1 MENMQ
6 NETIAG
12 ISTPLSNGAISIVR
26 MSGEKAIEI
35 ADKVFKS
42 SKNLTPS
49 SFTPRMLTLGTFF
62 ANNFKEQALC
72 VVFKAPKS
80 YTGENM
86 VEFQCHGGVLITK
99 GILSTLIENGARL
112 ATAGEFTKRAFL
124 NGKMALSDAEGMMD
138 MINAQSEAEIRA
150 GYNLLT
156 GQLSKTASETQKELI
171 DLLSEIEVSFDYP
184 EEDIEY
190 TTKNKVKTKLEELTS
205 SINNVLKNSQN
216 SKIIKE
222 GVNVVIL
229 GKPNVGKSSLLNALL
244 KDEKAIVTEV
254 AGTTRDII
262 EGSFSINGLRFN
274 LYDTAGIHET
284 TDKVEKIGV
293 DNALNDNFAKKEFQT
308 LWNYINHKYTYK
320 VEFDSEELIKKSIAH
335 IDDKLFVAEMK
346 YTVTIGEQRRV
357 MDENQVKR
365 GDSFGATKTR
375 TESITSAGADSTK
388 YDLIGKIVTGTTL
401 TRKTIVRILQGISPA
416 KFYMYKLNPE
426 EFISKVI
433 RLINEQKAT
442 MIIDHVTYNVT
453 DGTYDTD
460 IFTANQTKADFNK
473 AFRAKKAIQDYVF
486 TDGTAENSVERRFA
500 EDLDKADEV
509 CVYAKLPRSF
519 QIPTPV
525 GNYAPDWAIAFNDGY
540 GIKHIY
546 FVAETKG
553 TMESLELRPIEQAK
567 IKCARKL
574 FNELSTSKVRY
585 HDVTSY
591 EDLLNVM
598 KSIN

>member
-72 VVFKAPKS
+72 VVFKAPSS

-293 DNALNDNFAKKEFQT
+293 DKAKNAISSADIVLFVK
-308 LWNYINHKYTYK
+308 
-320 VEFDSEELIKKSIAH
+320 DSELTQEDKEINELLKGKEHLTIINKADKTGNYSSNDSTIRLSALKKQNIELLTNKLYEIATKNMASQGGLILANERH
-335 IDDKLFVAEMK
+335 IDALSRAYGHLKDALKALDNYSLDVVSIDINLA
-346 YTVTIGEQRRV
+346 YRALGE
-357 MDENQVKR
+357 
-365 GDSFGATKTR
+365 
-375 TESITSAGADSTK
+375 I
-388 YDLIGKIVTGTTL
+388 TGTT
-401 TRKTIVRILQGISPA
+401 TNEEILDAIFS
-416 KFYMYKLNPE
+416 KFCLGK
-426 EFISKVI
+426 
-433 RLINEQKAT
+433 
-442 MIIDHVTYNVT
+442 
-453 DGTYDTD
+453 
-460 IFTANQTKADFNK
+460 
-473 AFRAKKAIQDYVF
+473 
-486 TDGTAENSVERRFA
+486 
-500 EDLDKADEV
+500 
-509 CVYAKLPRSF
+509 
-519 QIPTPV
+519 
-525 GNYAPDWAIAFNDGY
+525 
-540 GIKHIY
+540 
-546 FVAETKG
+546 
-553 TMESLELRPIEQAK
+553 
-567 IKCARKL
+567 
-574 FNELSTSKVRY
+574 
-585 HDVTSY
+585 
-591 EDLLNVM
+591 
-598 KSIN
+598 

>member
-1 MENMQ
+1 MKSLQ
-6 NETIAG
+6 SDTIVG
-12 ISTPLSNGAISIVR
+12 ISTPLSSGAISIVR

-35 ADKVFKS
+35 ADKVFESTKS
-42 SKNLTPS
+42 KHPS
-49 SFTPRMLTLGTFF
+49 NFAPRMLVLGTFKATKF
-62 ANNFKEQALC
+62 NEQALC
-72 VVFKAPKS
+72 VVFKAPSS

-156 GQLSKTASETQKELI
+156 GQLSKTASKTQKELI

-190 TTKNKVKTKLEELTS
+190 TTKNKVKTKLEELTN
-205 SINNVLKNSQN
+205 SINSVLKNSQS

-293 DNALNDNFAKKEFQT
+293 DKAKNAISSADIVLFVK
-308 LWNYINHKYTYK
+308 
-320 VEFDSEELIKKSIAH
+320 DSELTQEDKEINELLKGKEHLTIINKADKTGNYSSNDSTIRLSALKKQNIELLTNKLYEIATKNMASQGGLILANERH
-335 IDDKLFVAEMK
+335 IDALGRACEHLKEALKALDNYSLDVVSIDINLA
-346 YTVTIGEQRRV
+346 YRALGE
-357 MDENQVKR
+357 
-365 GDSFGATKTR
+365 
-375 TESITSAGADSTK
+375 I
-388 YDLIGKIVTGTTL
+388 TGTT
-401 TRKTIVRILQGISPA
+401 TNEEILDAIFS
-416 KFYMYKLNPE
+416 KFCLGK
-426 EFISKVI
+426 
-433 RLINEQKAT
+433 
-442 MIIDHVTYNVT
+442 
-453 DGTYDTD
+453 
-460 IFTANQTKADFNK
+460 
-473 AFRAKKAIQDYVF
+473 
-486 TDGTAENSVERRFA
+486 
-500 EDLDKADEV
+500 
-509 CVYAKLPRSF
+509 
-519 QIPTPV
+519 
-525 GNYAPDWAIAFNDGY
+525 
-540 GIKHIY
+540 
-546 FVAETKG
+546 
-553 TMESLELRPIEQAK
+553 
-567 IKCARKL
+567 
-574 FNELSTSKVRY
+574 
-585 HDVTSY
+585 
-591 EDLLNVM
+591 
-598 KSIN
+598 

>member
-1 MENMQ
+1 MKSLQ
-6 NETIAG
+6 SDTIVG
-12 ISTPLSNGAISIVR
+12 ISTPLSSGAISIVR

-35 ADKVFKS
+35 ADKVFESTKS
-42 SKNLTPS
+42 NHPS
-49 SFTPRMLTLGTFF
+49 NFAPRMLVLGTFKATKF
-62 ANNFKEQALC
+62 NEQALC
-72 VVFKAPKS
+72 VVFKAPSS

-205 SINNVLKNSQN
+205 SINNVLKNSQS

-293 DNALNDNFAKKEFQT
+293 DKAKNAISSADIVLFVK
-308 LWNYINHKYTYK
+308 
-320 VEFDSEELIKKSIAH
+320 DSELTQEDKEINELLKGKEHLTIINKADKTGNYSSNDSTIRLSALKKQNIELLTNKLYEIATKNMASQGGLILANERH
-335 IDDKLFVAEMK
+335 IDALGRACEHLKEALKALDNYSLDVVSIDINLA
-346 YTVTIGEQRRV
+346 YRALGE
-357 MDENQVKR
+357 
-365 GDSFGATKTR
+365 
-375 TESITSAGADSTK
+375 I
-388 YDLIGKIVTGTTL
+388 TGTT
-401 TRKTIVRILQGISPA
+401 TNEEILDAIFS
-416 KFYMYKLNPE
+416 KFCLGK
-426 EFISKVI
+426 
-433 RLINEQKAT
+433 
-442 MIIDHVTYNVT
+442 
-453 DGTYDTD
+453 
-460 IFTANQTKADFNK
+460 
-473 AFRAKKAIQDYVF
+473 
-486 TDGTAENSVERRFA
+486 
-500 EDLDKADEV
+500 
-509 CVYAKLPRSF
+509 
-519 QIPTPV
+519 
-525 GNYAPDWAIAFNDGY
+525 
-540 GIKHIY
+540 
-546 FVAETKG
+546 
-553 TMESLELRPIEQAK
+553 
-567 IKCARKL
+567 
-574 FNELSTSKVRY
+574 
-585 HDVTSY
+585 
-591 EDLLNVM
+591 
-598 KSIN
+598 

>member
-72 VVFKAPKS
+72 VVFKAPSS

-156 GQLSKTASETQKELI
+156 GQLSKTASKTQKELI

-293 DNALNDNFAKKEFQT
+293 DKAKNAISSADIVLFVK
-308 LWNYINHKYTYK
+308 
-320 VEFDSEELIKKSIAH
+320 DSELTQEDKEINELLKGKEHLTIINKADKTGNYSSNDSTIRLSALKKQNIELLTNKLYEIATKNMASQGGLILANERH
-335 IDDKLFVAEMK
+335 IDALSRAYGHLKDALKALDNYSLDVVSIDINLA
-346 YTVTIGEQRRV
+346 YRALGE
-357 MDENQVKR
+357 
-365 GDSFGATKTR
+365 
-375 TESITSAGADSTK
+375 I
-388 YDLIGKIVTGTTL
+388 TGTT
-401 TRKTIVRILQGISPA
+401 TNEEILDAIFS
-416 KFYMYKLNPE
+416 KFCLGK
-426 EFISKVI
+426 
-433 RLINEQKAT
+433 
-442 MIIDHVTYNVT
+442 
-453 DGTYDTD
+453 
-460 IFTANQTKADFNK
+460 
-473 AFRAKKAIQDYVF
+473 
-486 TDGTAENSVERRFA
+486 
-500 EDLDKADEV
+500 
-509 CVYAKLPRSF
+509 
-519 QIPTPV
+519 
-525 GNYAPDWAIAFNDGY
+525 
-540 GIKHIY
+540 
-546 FVAETKG
+546 
-553 TMESLELRPIEQAK
+553 
-567 IKCARKL
+567 
-574 FNELSTSKVRY
+574 
-585 HDVTSY
+585 
-591 EDLLNVM
+591 
-598 KSIN
+598 

>member
-1 MENMQ
+1 MKSLQ
-6 NETIAG
+6 SDTIVG
-12 ISTPLSNGAISIVR
+12 ISTPLSSGAISIVR

-35 ADKVFKS
+35 ADKVFESTKS
-42 SKNLTPS
+42 NHPS
-49 SFTPRMLTLGTFF
+49 NFAPRMLVLGTFKATKF
-62 ANNFKEQALC
+62 NEQALC
-72 VVFKAPKS
+72 VVFKAPSS

-156 GQLSKTASETQKELI
+156 GQLSKTASKTQKELI

-190 TTKNKVKTKLEELTS
+190 TTKNKVKTKLEELTN
-205 SINNVLKNSQN
+205 SINSVLKNSQS

-293 DNALNDNFAKKEFQT
+293 DKAKNAISSADIVLFVK
-308 LWNYINHKYTYK
+308 
-320 VEFDSEELIKKSIAH
+320 DSEQLTQEDKEINELLKGKEHLTIINKADKTGDYSSNNSTIRLSALKKQNIELLTNKLYEIATKNMASQGGLILANERH
-335 IDDKLFVAEMK
+335 IDALGRACEHLKEALKALDNYSLDVVSIDINLA
-346 YTVTIGEQRRV
+346 YRALGE
-357 MDENQVKR
+357 
-365 GDSFGATKTR
+365 
-375 TESITSAGADSTK
+375 I
-388 YDLIGKIVTGTTL
+388 TGTT
-401 TRKTIVRILQGISPA
+401 TNEEILDAIFS
-416 KFYMYKLNPE
+416 KFCLGK
-426 EFISKVI
+426 
-433 RLINEQKAT
+433 
-442 MIIDHVTYNVT
+442 
-453 DGTYDTD
+453 
-460 IFTANQTKADFNK
+460 
-473 AFRAKKAIQDYVF
+473 
-486 TDGTAENSVERRFA
+486 
-500 EDLDKADEV
+500 
-509 CVYAKLPRSF
+509 
-519 QIPTPV
+519 
-525 GNYAPDWAIAFNDGY
+525 
-540 GIKHIY
+540 
-546 FVAETKG
+546 
-553 TMESLELRPIEQAK
+553 
-567 IKCARKL
+567 
-574 FNELSTSKVRY
+574 
-585 HDVTSY
+585 
-591 EDLLNVM
+591 
-598 KSIN
+598 

>member
-1 MENMQ
+1 MKSLQ
-6 NETIAG
+6 SDTIVG
-12 ISTPLSNGAISIVR
+12 ISTPLSSGAISIVR

-35 ADKVFKS
+35 ADKVFESTKS
-42 SKNLTPS
+42 KHPS
-49 SFTPRMLTLGTFF
+49 NFAPRMLVLGTFKATKF
-62 ANNFKEQALC
+62 NEQALC
-72 VVFKAPKS
+72 VVFKAPSS

-293 DNALNDNFAKKEFQT
+293 DKAKNAISSADIVLFVK
-308 LWNYINHKYTYK
+308 
-320 VEFDSEELIKKSIAH
+320 DSELTQEDKEINELLKGKEHLTIINKADKTGNYSSNDSTIRLSALKKQNIELLTNKLYEIATKNMASQGGLILANERH
-335 IDDKLFVAEMK
+335 IDALSRSYGHLKDALKALDNYSLDVVSIDINLA
-346 YTVTIGEQRRV
+346 YRALGE
-357 MDENQVKR
+357 
-365 GDSFGATKTR
+365 
-375 TESITSAGADSTK
+375 I
-388 YDLIGKIVTGTTL
+388 TGTT
-401 TRKTIVRILQGISPA
+401 TNEEILDAIFS
-416 KFYMYKLNPE
+416 KFCLGK
-426 EFISKVI
+426 
-433 RLINEQKAT
+433 
-442 MIIDHVTYNVT
+442 
-453 DGTYDTD
+453 
-460 IFTANQTKADFNK
+460 
-473 AFRAKKAIQDYVF
+473 
-486 TDGTAENSVERRFA
+486 
-500 EDLDKADEV
+500 
-509 CVYAKLPRSF
+509 
-519 QIPTPV
+519 
-525 GNYAPDWAIAFNDGY
+525 
-540 GIKHIY
+540 
-546 FVAETKG
+546 
-553 TMESLELRPIEQAK
+553 
-567 IKCARKL
+567 
-574 FNELSTSKVRY
+574 
-585 HDVTSY
+585 
-591 EDLLNVM
+591 
-598 KSIN
+598 

>member
-1 MENMQ
+1 MKSLQ
-6 NETIAG
+6 SDTIVG
-12 ISTPLSNGAISIVR
+12 ISTPLSSGAISIVR

-35 ADKVFKS
+35 ADKVFESTKS
-42 SKNLTPS
+42 NHPS
-49 SFTPRMLTLGTFF
+49 NFAPRMLVLGTFKATKF
-62 ANNFKEQALC
+62 NEQALC
-72 VVFKAPKS
+72 VVFKAPNS

-156 GQLSKTASETQKELI
+156 GQLSKTASKTQKELI

-293 DNALNDNFAKKEFQT
+293 DKAKNAISSADIVLFVK
-308 LWNYINHKYTYK
+308 
-320 VEFDSEELIKKSIAH
+320 DSEPTQEDKEINELLKGKEHLTIINKADKTGNYSSNDSTIRLSALKKQNIELLTNKLYEIATKNMASQGGLILANERH
-335 IDDKLFVAEMK
+335 IDALGRACEHLKEALKALDNYSLDVVSIDINLA
-346 YTVTIGEQRRV
+346 YRALGE
-357 MDENQVKR
+357 
-365 GDSFGATKTR
+365 
-375 TESITSAGADSTK
+375 I
-388 YDLIGKIVTGTTL
+388 TGTT
-401 TRKTIVRILQGISPA
+401 TNEEILDAIFS
-416 KFYMYKLNPE
+416 KFCLGK
-426 EFISKVI
+426 
-433 RLINEQKAT
+433 
-442 MIIDHVTYNVT
+442 
-453 DGTYDTD
+453 
-460 IFTANQTKADFNK
+460 
-473 AFRAKKAIQDYVF
+473 
-486 TDGTAENSVERRFA
+486 
-500 EDLDKADEV
+500 
-509 CVYAKLPRSF
+509 
-519 QIPTPV
+519 
-525 GNYAPDWAIAFNDGY
+525 
-540 GIKHIY
+540 
-546 FVAETKG
+546 
-553 TMESLELRPIEQAK
+553 
-567 IKCARKL
+567 
-574 FNELSTSKVRY
+574 
-585 HDVTSY
+585 
-591 EDLLNVM
+591 
-598 KSIN
+598 

>member
-1 MENMQ
+1 MKSLQ
-6 NETIAG
+6 SDTIVG
-12 ISTPLSNGAISIVR
+12 ISTPLSSGAISIVR

-35 ADKVFKS
+35 ADKVFESTKS
-42 SKNLTPS
+42 KHPS
-49 SFTPRMLTLGTFF
+49 NFAPRMLVLGTFKATKF
-62 ANNFKEQALC
+62 NEQALC
-72 VVFKAPKS
+72 VVFKAPNS

-124 NGKMALSDAEGMMD
+124 NGKMALADAEGMMD

-156 GQLSKTASETQKELI
+156 GQLSKTASKTQKELI

-293 DNALNDNFAKKEFQT
+293 DKAKNAISSADIVLFVK
-308 LWNYINHKYTYK
+308 
-320 VEFDSEELIKKSIAH
+320 DSEPTQEDKEINELLKGKEHLTIINKADKTGNYSSNDSTIRLSALKKQNIELLTNKLYEIATKNMASQGGLILANERH
-335 IDDKLFVAEMK
+335 IDALSRAYRHLKDALKALDNYSLDVVSIDINLA
-346 YTVTIGEQRRV
+346 YRALGE
-357 MDENQVKR
+357 
-365 GDSFGATKTR
+365 
-375 TESITSAGADSTK
+375 I
-388 YDLIGKIVTGTTL
+388 TGTT
-401 TRKTIVRILQGISPA
+401 TNEEILDAIFS
-416 KFYMYKLNPE
+416 KFCLGK
-426 EFISKVI
+426 
-433 RLINEQKAT
+433 
-442 MIIDHVTYNVT
+442 
-453 DGTYDTD
+453 
-460 IFTANQTKADFNK
+460 
-473 AFRAKKAIQDYVF
+473 
-486 TDGTAENSVERRFA
+486 
-500 EDLDKADEV
+500 
-509 CVYAKLPRSF
+509 
-519 QIPTPV
+519 
-525 GNYAPDWAIAFNDGY
+525 
-540 GIKHIY
+540 
-546 FVAETKG
+546 
-553 TMESLELRPIEQAK
+553 
-567 IKCARKL
+567 
-574 FNELSTSKVRY
+574 
-585 HDVTSY
+585 
-591 EDLLNVM
+591 
-598 KSIN
+598 

>member
-1 MENMQ
+1 MKSLQ
-6 NETIAG
+6 SDTIVG
-12 ISTPLSNGAISIVR
+12 ISTPLSSGAISIVR

-72 VVFKAPKS
+72 VVFKAPSS

-293 DNALNDNFAKKEFQT
+293 DKAKNAISSADIVLFVK
-308 LWNYINHKYTYK
+308 
-320 VEFDSEELIKKSIAH
+320 DSELTQEDKEINELLKGKEHLTIINKADKTGNYSSNDSTIRLSALKKQNIELLTNKLYEIATKNMASQGGLILANERH
-335 IDDKLFVAEMK
+335 IDALSRAYGHLKDALKALDNYSLDVVSIDINLA
-346 YTVTIGEQRRV
+346 YRALGE
-357 MDENQVKR
+357 
-365 GDSFGATKTR
+365 
-375 TESITSAGADSTK
+375 I
-388 YDLIGKIVTGTTL
+388 TGTT
-401 TRKTIVRILQGISPA
+401 TNEEILDAIFS
-416 KFYMYKLNPE
+416 KFCLGK
-426 EFISKVI
+426 
-433 RLINEQKAT
+433 
-442 MIIDHVTYNVT
+442 
-453 DGTYDTD
+453 
-460 IFTANQTKADFNK
+460 
-473 AFRAKKAIQDYVF
+473 
-486 TDGTAENSVERRFA
+486 
-500 EDLDKADEV
+500 
-509 CVYAKLPRSF
+509 
-519 QIPTPV
+519 
-525 GNYAPDWAIAFNDGY
+525 
-540 GIKHIY
+540 
-546 FVAETKG
+546 
-553 TMESLELRPIEQAK
+553 
-567 IKCARKL
+567 
-574 FNELSTSKVRY
+574 
-585 HDVTSY
+585 
-591 EDLLNVM
+591 
-598 KSIN
+598 

>member
-1 MENMQ
+1 MKSLQ
-6 NETIAG
+6 SDTIVG
-12 ISTPLSNGAISIVR
+12 ISTPLSSGAISIVR

-35 ADKVFKS
+35 ADKVFESTKS
-42 SKNLTPS
+42 NHPS
-49 SFTPRMLTLGTFF
+49 NFAPRMLVLGTFKATKF
-62 ANNFKEQALC
+62 NEQALC
-72 VVFKAPKS
+72 VVFKAPSS

-124 NGKMALSDAEGMMD
+124 NGKMALSDAEGLMD

-205 SINNVLKNSQN
+205 SINNVLKNSQS

-293 DNALNDNFAKKEFQT
+293 DKAKNAISSADIVLFVK
-308 LWNYINHKYTYK
+308 
-320 VEFDSEELIKKSIAH
+320 DSEQLTQEDKEINKLLKGKEHLTIINKADKTGNYSSNDSTIRLSALKKQNIELLTN
-335 IDDKLFVAEMK
+335 KLYE
-346 YTVTIGEQRRV
+346 I
-357 MDENQVKR
+357 
-365 GDSFGATKTR
+365 ATKNMASQGGLILANER
-375 TESITSAGADSTK
+375 HVDALSRAYGHLKDALKALDNYSLDVVSIDINLAYRALGE
-388 YDLIGKIVTGTTL
+388 ITGTT
-401 TRKTIVRILQGISPA
+401 TNEEILDAIFS
-416 KFYMYKLNPE
+416 KFCLGK
-426 EFISKVI
+426 
-433 RLINEQKAT
+433 
-442 MIIDHVTYNVT
+442 
-453 DGTYDTD
+453 
-460 IFTANQTKADFNK
+460 
-473 AFRAKKAIQDYVF
+473 
-486 TDGTAENSVERRFA
+486 
-500 EDLDKADEV
+500 
-509 CVYAKLPRSF
+509 
-519 QIPTPV
+519 
-525 GNYAPDWAIAFNDGY
+525 
-540 GIKHIY
+540 
-546 FVAETKG
+546 
-553 TMESLELRPIEQAK
+553 
-567 IKCARKL
+567 
-574 FNELSTSKVRY
+574 
-585 HDVTSY
+585 
-591 EDLLNVM
+591 
-598 KSIN
+598 

>member
-6 NETIAG
+6 NETIVG
-12 ISTPLSNGAISIVR
+12 ISTPLSSGAISIVR

-62 ANNFKEQALC
+62 ANNFNEQALC
-72 VVFKAPKS
+72 VVFKAPSS

-156 GQLSKTASETQKELI
+156 GQLSKTASKTQKELI

-293 DNALNDNFAKKEFQT
+293 DKAKNAISSADIVLFVK
-308 LWNYINHKYTYK
+308 
-320 VEFDSEELIKKSIAH
+320 DSELTQEDKEINELLKGKEHLTIINKADKTGNYSSNDSTIRLSALKKQNIELLTNKLYEIATKNMASQGGLILANERH
-335 IDDKLFVAEMK
+335 IDALSRAYGHLKDALKALDNYSLDVVSIDINLA
-346 YTVTIGEQRRV
+346 YRALGE
-357 MDENQVKR
+357 
-365 GDSFGATKTR
+365 
-375 TESITSAGADSTK
+375 I
-388 YDLIGKIVTGTTL
+388 TGTT
-401 TRKTIVRILQGISPA
+401 TNEEILDAIFS
-416 KFYMYKLNPE
+416 KFCLGK
-426 EFISKVI
+426 
-433 RLINEQKAT
+433 
-442 MIIDHVTYNVT
+442 
-453 DGTYDTD
+453 
-460 IFTANQTKADFNK
+460 
-473 AFRAKKAIQDYVF
+473 
-486 TDGTAENSVERRFA
+486 
-500 EDLDKADEV
+500 
-509 CVYAKLPRSF
+509 
-519 QIPTPV
+519 
-525 GNYAPDWAIAFNDGY
+525 
-540 GIKHIY
+540 
-546 FVAETKG
+546 
-553 TMESLELRPIEQAK
+553 
-567 IKCARKL
+567 
-574 FNELSTSKVRY
+574 
-585 HDVTSY
+585 
-591 EDLLNVM
+591 
-598 KSIN
+598 

>member
-6 NETIAG
+6 NETIVG
-12 ISTPLSNGAISIVR
+12 ISTPLSSGAISIVR

-62 ANNFKEQALC
+62 ANNFNEQALC
-72 VVFKAPKS
+72 VVFKAPSS

-156 GQLSKTASETQKELI
+156 GQLSKTASEAQKELI

-293 DNALNDNFAKKEFQT
+293 DKAKNAISSADIVLFVK
-308 LWNYINHKYTYK
+308 
-320 VEFDSEELIKKSIAH
+320 DSELTQEDKEINELLKGKEHLTIINKADKTGNYSSNDSTIRLSALKKQNIELLTNKLYEIATKNMASQGGLILANERH
-335 IDDKLFVAEMK
+335 IDALSRAYGHLKDALKALDNYSLDVVSIDINLA
-346 YTVTIGEQRRV
+346 YRALGE
-357 MDENQVKR
+357 
-365 GDSFGATKTR
+365 
-375 TESITSAGADSTK
+375 I
-388 YDLIGKIVTGTTL
+388 TGTT
-401 TRKTIVRILQGISPA
+401 TNEEILDAIFS
-416 KFYMYKLNPE
+416 KFCLGK
-426 EFISKVI
+426 
-433 RLINEQKAT
+433 
-442 MIIDHVTYNVT
+442 
-453 DGTYDTD
+453 
-460 IFTANQTKADFNK
+460 
-473 AFRAKKAIQDYVF
+473 
-486 TDGTAENSVERRFA
+486 
-500 EDLDKADEV
+500 
-509 CVYAKLPRSF
+509 
-519 QIPTPV
+519 
-525 GNYAPDWAIAFNDGY
+525 
-540 GIKHIY
+540 
-546 FVAETKG
+546 
-553 TMESLELRPIEQAK
+553 
-567 IKCARKL
+567 
-574 FNELSTSKVRY
+574 
-585 HDVTSY
+585 
-591 EDLLNVM
+591 
-598 KSIN
+598 

>member
-1 MENMQ
+1 MKSLQ
-6 NETIAG
+6 SDTIVG
-12 ISTPLSNGAISIVR
+12 ISTPLSSGAISIVR

-35 ADKVFKS
+35 ADKVFESTKS
-42 SKNLTPS
+42 KHPS
-49 SFTPRMLTLGTFF
+49 NFAPRMLVLGTFKATKF
-62 ANNFKEQALC
+62 NEQALC
-72 VVFKAPKS
+72 VVFKAPSS

-205 SINNVLKNSQN
+205 SINNVLKNSQS

-293 DNALNDNFAKKEFQT
+293 DKAKNAISSADIVLFVK
-308 LWNYINHKYTYK
+308 
-320 VEFDSEELIKKSIAH
+320 DSELTQEDKEINELLKGKEHLTIINKADKTGNYSSNDSTIRLSALKKQNIELLTNKLYEIATKNMASQGGLILANERH
-335 IDDKLFVAEMK
+335 IDALGRACEHLKESLKALDNYSLDVVSIDINLA
-346 YTVTIGEQRRV
+346 YRALGE
-357 MDENQVKR
+357 
-365 GDSFGATKTR
+365 
-375 TESITSAGADSTK
+375 I
-388 YDLIGKIVTGTTL
+388 TGTT
-401 TRKTIVRILQGISPA
+401 TNEEILDAIFS
-416 KFYMYKLNPE
+416 KFCLGK
-426 EFISKVI
+426 
-433 RLINEQKAT
+433 
-442 MIIDHVTYNVT
+442 
-453 DGTYDTD
+453 
-460 IFTANQTKADFNK
+460 
-473 AFRAKKAIQDYVF
+473 
-486 TDGTAENSVERRFA
+486 
-500 EDLDKADEV
+500 
-509 CVYAKLPRSF
+509 
-519 QIPTPV
+519 
-525 GNYAPDWAIAFNDGY
+525 
-540 GIKHIY
+540 
-546 FVAETKG
+546 
-553 TMESLELRPIEQAK
+553 
-567 IKCARKL
+567 
-574 FNELSTSKVRY
+574 
-585 HDVTSY
+585 
-591 EDLLNVM
+591 
-598 KSIN
+598 